1 MQKKERLVADE
12 VTRSQGGVIASRYSR
27 LEARRQ
33 AAKKINE
40 MFGLNIEVDY
50 REDFREVDKN
60 FMFED
65 DTTGGDI
72 TRISYDERDMR

>member
-1 MQKKERLVADE
+1 MQKKERLVSDE

-33 AAKKINE
+33 AAKQINK

-50 REDFREVDKN
+50 REDFREIDKN

-65 DTTGGDI
+65 DSTGGGMS
-72 TRISYDERDMR
+72 RVAHDEKDMG